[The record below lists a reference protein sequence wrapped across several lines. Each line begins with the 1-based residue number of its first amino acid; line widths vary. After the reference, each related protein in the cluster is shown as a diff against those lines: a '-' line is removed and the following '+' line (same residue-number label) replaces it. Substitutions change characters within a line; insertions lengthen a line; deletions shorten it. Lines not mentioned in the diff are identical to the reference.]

1 MVIFLV
7 QEQMEQKL
15 RQIARGYGELKKK
28 KMPMGSLRR
37 REGEEIEMV
46 RFELIYKLS

>member
-28 KMPMGSLRR
+28 NANGESKKKRR
-37 REGEEIEMV
+37 GN
-46 RFELIYKLS
+46 

>member
-28 KMPMGSLRR
+28 MPMGSLRR
-37 REGEEIEMV
+37 RGEEIEMV

>member
-15 RQIARGYGELKKK
+15 RQIARGYDELKKK
-28 KMPMGSLRR
+28 KNANGESKKKRR
-37 REGEEIEMV
+37 RGN
-46 RFELIYKLS
+46 